1 MFPQLSRGYDRAI
14 TVFSPDGRLLQV
26 EYALAATKRA
36 TLAVGIKSKEG
47 VALIAVK
54 KHMSPLAEPP
64 AKIHRIDKHIG
75 AIAAGLVGDGLVL
88 IDRSRVESQYNKLI
102 YGEPIT
108 VKNLARKIAL
118 FKQQYT
124 QYAGLRPFGVM
135 MIFGGVDEQPEL
147 YITHPGGAFYSY
159 EAYAAGMNSDK
170 VNDILREEYN
180 PDFSLEEAIIL
191 ALKAITK
198 AQEEELTPNLLE
210 IAVITVK
217 DREFKF
223 LSIEEIKDL
232 LGRVPSGEERTE
244 SEGSTEEEGRS

>member
-1 MFPQLSRGYDRAI
+1 
-14 TVFSPDGRLLQV
+14 
-26 EYALAATKRA
+26 
-36 TLAVGIKSKEG
+36 
-47 VALIAVK
+47 
-54 KHMSPLAEPP
+54 
-64 AKIHRIDKHIG
+64 
-75 AIAAGLVGDGLVL
+75 
-88 IDRSRVESQYNKLI
+88 VESQYNKLI

-180 PDFSLEEAIIL
+180 PNFSLEEAIIL

-223 LSIEEIKDL
+223 LSKEEIKDL